1 MEVWY
6 GNLDVIVNSDLV
18 VVEFFDEDLENGF
31 DGNFVDEN
39 SF

>member
-31 DGNFVDEN
+31 DGNFVVEYC
-39 SF
+39 F